1 MAGLANAAIV
11 QASLDDMAKQ
21 VPVDAPWTA
30 AKAAEWDRQTFES
43 WLRANAVVP
52 SAKFLLDVACTVA
65 ELGFI
70 VALLGLLPARLARRT
85 GTALALIGLGLWAA
99 RFWGLLL

>member
-1 MAGLANAAIV
+1 ATDGLLGSVPPVDAAGLANAAIV

-43 WLRANAVVP
+43 WLRANAVIP
-52 SAKFLLDVACTVA
+52 SAKFLLDVACTS
-65 ELGFI
+65 
-70 VALLGLLPARLARRT
+70 
-85 GTALALIGLGLWAA
+85 
-99 RFWGLLL
+99 